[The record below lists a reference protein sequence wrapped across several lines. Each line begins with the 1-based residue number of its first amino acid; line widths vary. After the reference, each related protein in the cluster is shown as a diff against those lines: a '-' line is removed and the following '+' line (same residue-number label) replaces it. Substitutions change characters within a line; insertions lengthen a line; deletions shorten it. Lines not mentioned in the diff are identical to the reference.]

1 MNARVALLERER
13 ERGCVCGGVLKANG
27 RCRDGI
33 YWTYMLEMAWYL
45 QGVYTHVFVDSRKK
59 DFYEMLLHHF
69 AAFALL
75 YGSFNLGYVASPV
88 PFGTYAEC

>member
-1 MNARVALLERER
+1 
-13 ERGCVCGGVLKANG
+13 
-27 RCRDGI
+27 
-33 YWTYMLEMAWYL
+33 MLEMAWYL

-75 YGSFNLGYVASPV
+75 YGSFNLG
-88 PFGTYAEC
+88 